1 MTGIVEGFGER
12 IQTDSKVQLL
22 LKNIILHLDTEV
34 ENMTSKDLCS
44 VGQVLINLSAMCLC
58 IEEDIVDIIPESGR
72 DFVVDGEES
81 EDEQEIVIS
90 SLFPS
95 TNRRDMLQLCDTV
108 LNRII
113 LHSQL
118 RINSFTPQ
126 EMKDLL
132 CLIDFDKSRYQ
143 KVCESVREEI
153 AKRRRLVKKQLSI
166 SSQRQEGGVSA
177 FSSDDE
183 NGSETYRSPLKSLFF
198 KKRINDQNDDAVE
211 GNILDETTA
220 GLELLR
226 SSLDGE
232 AFDRMLLK
240 GVLEAAY
247 DMGKCCRRSGG
258 FKERGHLI
266 ERHILSSI

>member
-1 MTGIVEGFGER
+1 MEGFGER
-12 IQTDSKVQLL
+12 IQTDSKIQLL
-22 LKNIILHLDTEV
+22 LKNIILHLDTKV
-34 ENMTSKDLCS
+34 ENMTSKDLCN
-44 VGQVLINLSAMCLC
+44 VGQVLSNLSAMCLC
-58 IEEDIVDIIPESGR
+58 FEEDIVDIIPESGR

-113 LHSQL
+113 FHSQL
-118 RINSFTPQ
+118 RIKSFTPQ
-126 EMKDLL
+126 DMKDLL
-132 CLIDFDKSRYQ
+132 CIIDFDRSRYQ
-143 KVCESVREEI
+143 KVFESVRDEI

-166 SSQRQEGGVSA
+166 PSQTQEVGVSA
-177 FSSDDE
+177 FSSGDD
-183 NGSETYRSPLKSLFF
+183 NRSETHRSPLRNLFF
-198 KKRINDQNDDAVE
+198 KERINDQNDDTVE
-211 GNILDETTA
+211 EKLLDETTV

-247 DMGKCCRRSGG
+247 DMGKCCRRTGG
-258 FKERGHLI
+258 FEEREHSI
-266 ERHILSSI
+266 ERHILSYIYP